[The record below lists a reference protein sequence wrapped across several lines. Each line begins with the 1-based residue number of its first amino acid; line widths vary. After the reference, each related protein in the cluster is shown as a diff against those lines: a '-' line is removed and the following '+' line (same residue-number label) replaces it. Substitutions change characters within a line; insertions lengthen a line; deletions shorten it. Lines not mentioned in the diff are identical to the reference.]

1 MKTSRPEADSE
12 YSRGPQASDPDFP
25 RRDRARGGAIEGT
38 SPTIRRAVLAG
49 GLVGSLLLLVAEFTP
64 LFTIHTSSSHVAIK
78 TIQTG
83 SHHSYALIPIAVLTI
98 VLTVEVWRNG
108 SRLALLATGL
118 LGIVAL
124 LIALLGD
131 LPDAHATGLVG
142 SLATGLKI
150 ASASPSAGLY
160 LETLGGVVLLITAAA
175 GLLLETQPRL
185 PAPRRRVRATNT
197 QPTVT
202 QIDE

>member
-12 YSRGPQASDPDFP
+12 YSRGTQASDRDFP
-25 RRDRARGGAIEGT
+25 RPDRARGGRSEGT
-38 SPTIRRAVLAG
+38 SPAIRRAVLAG
-49 GLVGSLLLLVAEFTP
+49 GLVGSSLLLVAEFTP
-64 LFTIHTSSSHVAIK
+64 LFTIHTSSSHAAIK

-83 SHHSYALIPIAVLTI
+83 SHHSYALVPIAVLTI
-98 VLTVEVWRNG
+98 VLALEVWRSG

-185 PAPRRRVRATNT
+185 PGPRRRVRATNARS
-197 QPTVT
+197 
-202 QIDE
+202 